1 MMIVVTAKIKAKQGS
16 EKDLEAAFRKM
27 IADVASEDGTLMY
40 TLHRSQ
46 KDPCLFMFYEKYK
59 DIEALKLHSATP
71 HFNALFQTIQPLLA
85 APPEIEKFDE
95 LAKLSK

>member
-1 MMIVVTAKIKAKQGS
+1 MIVVTAKIKAKQGS

-27 IADVASEDGTLMY
+27 VTDVASEEETLMY

-46 KDPCLFMFYEKYK
+46 KDPAVFMFYEKYK
-59 DIEALKLHSATP
+59 DLEAFKLHSITP
-71 HFNALFQTIQPLLA
+71 HFNALMQTIQPMLDG
-85 APPEIEKFDE
+85 APDIELFDE